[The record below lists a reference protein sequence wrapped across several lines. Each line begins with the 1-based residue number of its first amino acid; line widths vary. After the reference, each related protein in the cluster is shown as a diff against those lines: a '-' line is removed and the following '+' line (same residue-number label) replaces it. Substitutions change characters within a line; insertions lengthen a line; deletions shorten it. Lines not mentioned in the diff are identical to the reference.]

1 MALRIHIAALRR
13 SAADHPARIGA
24 ASFLREP
31 QARMRRRSAQPP
43 SGVSLNVDSVAAGEF
58 SLALVA
64 AKGGIAG
71 RGRSAVN

>member
-1 MALRIHIAALRR
+1 
-13 SAADHPARIGA
+13 
-24 ASFLREP
+24 
-31 QARMRRRSAQPP
+31 MRRRSAQPP